1 MKKNKN
7 GDNIRE
13 KINYIADKAID
24 LTKDDIL
31 GTNIYV
37 DTIEK
42 IIENYPTPC
51 TIGLF
56 GSWGSGKTSIVKTL
70 KEKVNNKK
78 NTRLKV
84 SIYDAWKY
92 SNDDFRRTFI
102 LELKRSYGLKTN
114 KEEEI
119 FYKDKVEDIKIK
131 PKIDLYFFLFF
142 TIISII
148 SIFSGY
154 LFWGSGFFLTLIG
167 SFSLGTLFSFVFSI
181 LRQGVIYY
189 KTSLVTS
196 KLFAPEQFEEKFKE
210 TIEEIKN
217 KEKIDQVIIV
227 IDNIDRCHKEQIL
240 EILLSVKN
248 FLEIPDVIFIIPI
261 DDDGLRSY
269 LKMPVA
275 EANEFI
281 RKIFNTAIYLKN
293 YTSNELYDYGL
304 KLCEKYKIEF
314 PKKENVISLITQEF
328 SKNPRKIIQF
338 LNNFQSEFN
347 LVKKQEE
354 RGLIP
359 KGSVTQNIE
368 MFTKVLIIR
377 EEYPELY
384 SKLIDDKLFL
394 SEITNFVKKAKFIE
408 NEKESSLNF
417 NGFTITIDLYRF
429 LLRTSNIIL
438 EDINLLEPFFL
449 LKDSFRDIPDDVYLE
464 VIAHDWETLKERIGK
479 KELSLEKL
487 INFIDKVAD
496 EEVIR
501 EQRYDTS
508 GYNLASLIF
517 KIIKDENANLP
528 KPLPKNILATLER
541 EEIWT
546 NTFNFDTE
554 SLLTSLKWLKETHN
568 FKLDHLIK
576 QINSIEKPDNKHLD
590 LIKIYIDTFDRD
602 DLEKIKTKFSEILTA
617 NFSFYNKFQTE
628 LESEKTRY
636 LLDEN
641 FINSIIP
648 TLVENYNQNFGK
660 EKIEIL
666 KFLLSHQLLTE
677 RTIKELFTKIIQNV
691 GNFNQYRDFDLYS
704 FWVEHSA
711 DFTKIVDIE
720 NFNKIKQ
727 ALISSLKNNYNIIFQ
742 YYNSQHLFSEPYI
755 KAYKAL
761 IKFISELFLKFEK
774 VENSDSVLEDLATK
788 LNNFFNYKTN
798 VEIAN
803 FINEDIL
810 QKRIVPHTNQ
820 TVFLPKLIENFIQE
834 SNDKIKDNL
843 LLTIKMLI
851 TKKGLDFSKHQSKI
865 MELVKHLYKI
875 KHSKT
880 ENLLK
885 DMASNS
891 DLIPIIIEQFLDFNL
906 EQLNMYLDLTKILL
920 EKTEM
925 PDQIKDRIFHLIKEG
940 LASSNDQEIIS
951 SINTLFEIKDE
962 FIPLLDKNDS
972 KLIEGLLN
980 KISQPLKDE
989 IQKKK
994 NDLVK
999 ILEKS
1004 V

>member
-7 GDNIRE
+7 GDKKGE
-13 KINYIADKAID
+13 KINYIADEAID
-24 LTKDDIL
+24 LTQDDIL

-56 GSWGSGKTSIVKTL
+56 GSWGSGKTSIVRTL
-70 KEKVNNKK
+70 KEKINNKK
-78 NTRLKV
+78 KTKLKV

-102 LELKRSYGLKTN
+102 LELKRSYGLKTTE
-114 KEEEI
+114 EEEI
-119 FYKDKVEDIKIK
+119 FYRDKVEDIKIK
-131 PKIDLYFFLFF
+131 PKIDRYFFLIL
-142 TIISII
+142 TIISV
-148 SIFSGY
+148 IFFASGY
-154 LFWGSGFFLTLIG
+154 FFMGSKFFPTLIG
-167 SFSLGTLFSFVFSI
+167 SFSMGTLFSFVFSI

-196 KLFAPEQFEEKFKE
+196 KLFAPEQFEEKFIE
-210 TIEEIKN
+210 IIEEIKN
-217 KEKIDQVIIV
+217 KEKIDRVTIV

-261 DDDGLRSY
+261 DDNGLRSY

-338 LNNFQSEFN
+338 LNNFQTEFN
-347 LVKKQEE
+347 LVKNQEE

-359 KGSVTQNIE
+359 KASVTQNIE

-394 SEITNFVKKAKFIE
+394 NEITNFVKKEKFIE
-408 NEKESSLNF
+408 KEKDSS
-417 NGFTITIDLYRF
+417 GFTITIDLHRF

-438 EDINLLEPFFL
+438 EDSILLEPFFL
-449 LKDSFRDIPDDVYLE
+449 LKDSFRDIPDDVYHK

-546 NTFNFDTE
+546 NTFNFDPE
-554 SLLTSLKWLKETHN
+554 SLLTSLKWLKETHK

-576 QINSIEKPDNKHLD
+576 QINSIEKTDNKHLD
-590 LIKIYIDTFDRD
+590 LIKIYIDTFDGD
-602 DLEKIKTKFSEILTA
+602 DLEKIKIKFSEILSA
-617 NFSFYNKFQTE
+617 NFSLYNKFQTE

-648 TLVENYNQNFGK
+648 TLNRNYDQNFGK

-666 KFLLSHQLLTE
+666 KALLSHQLLTK

-691 GNFNQYRDFDLYS
+691 GNYNQYQNFELFS
-704 FWVEHSA
+704 FWIKHSA

-727 ALISSLKNNYNIIFQ
+727 ALISSLNNNYNIVFQ
-742 YYNSQHLFSEPYI
+742 YYNSQHLFSEQHI

-761 IKFISELFLKFEK
+761 IKFISELLLKFEK

-788 LNNFFNYKTN
+788 LNNFFNYNYKAN
-798 VEIAN
+798 IEIAN

-810 QKRIVPHTNQ
+810 QKRIIPNTNKNL
-820 TVFLPKLIENFIQE
+820 FLPKLIENFIQE
-834 SNDKIKDNL
+834 SDVKIKNNL
-843 LLTIKMLI
+843 LLTITMLI

-875 KHSKT
+875 KHPKT
-880 ENLLK
+880 EHLLK
-885 DMASNS
+885 DMANNS
-891 DLIPIIIEQFLDFNL
+891 DLLPIINKQFLNFNL

-925 PDQIKDRIFHLIKEG
+925 PDQIKDHIFHLIKEG